1 MTQHVAVIKTGW
13 CDAYDG
19 QDVEGNF
26 GHLKN
31 GGSGA
36 ERFNMVAAD
45 GGYQVYTMPK
55 GHNAPMPMP
64 SDGWLIYHIARDP
77 AELKMKLVGWYEGA
91 SFLGEYKHRGDSDS
105 DVAAT
110 GYDGSV
116 YCIVA
121 ETACVLLP
129 VDRPVVEHGS
139 RFGSSSIFW
148 LVGNEG
154 YKPKEPWNEI
164 TTQLESLRR
173 QLSIV
178 ALQPEKVNKASL
190 GDTREKGKV
199 DPNVEFD
206 DGGSALGRNNVAES
220 DEHKALKLWACGH
233 PQKFTH
239 KAKDT
244 TSLVE
249 FPLRSGDRV
258 DVVHRDEESITL
270 IEVKSRRSGEDD
282 IERGVFQ
289 CVKYAAVY
297 KAMQKGG
304 ARPVTV
310 NAVLLTEKKVSRRL
324 TALAKRLGVT
334 LMRHKVKA

>member
-1 MTQHVAVIKTGW
+1 MTQRVAVIKTGW

-55 GHNAPMPMP
+55 SHNAPMPMP
-64 SDGWLIYHIARDP
+64 SDDWLIYHIARDP

-91 SFLGEYKHRGDSDS
+91 SFLGEYKHRGAVAS

-121 ETACVLLP
+121 ETARVLLP
-129 VDRPVVEHGS
+129 VDRPIIEHGS

-154 YKPKEPWNEI
+154 YKPKEPWDEI
-164 TTQLESLRR
+164 ITQLASLRR
-173 QLSIV
+173 SLSVV
-178 ALQPEKVNKASL
+178 ALQPESVNKSSL
-190 GDTREKGKV
+190 GDTRKRSKV
-199 DPNVEFD
+199 DPDIEFD
-206 DGGSALGRNNVAES
+206 DGGNALGRNNIAES
-220 DEHKALKLWACGH
+220 NEHKALKLWACEH
-233 PQKFTH
+233 PRRFSY
-239 KAKDT
+239 KAKGT
-244 TSLVE
+244 TSRVE

-258 DVVHRDEESITL
+258 DAVHQDDESITL

-282 IERGVFQ
+282 IERGVYQ
-289 CVKYAAVY
+289 CVKYTAVY
-297 KAMQKGG
+297 KAMQRGES
-304 ARPVTV
+304 RRLTV
-310 NAVLLTEKKVSRRL
+310 CAVLLTENKVSHRL
-324 TALAKRLGVT
+324 AALAKRLGIT
-334 LMRHKVKA
+334 LMRHEVKA